1 MREKSEARFN
11 SSEREQARDKVSIL
25 KTRQEYL
32 LVTSWLKIRF
42 IDLFFLLEVL
52 GVDKVDS
59 IQNYRP
65 ANLLA

>member
-32 LVTSWLKIRF
+32 MVTSWLKIRF
-42 IDLFFLLEVL
+42 IDLFFLL
-52 GVDKVDS
+52 
-59 IQNYRP
+59 
-65 ANLLA
+65 